1 MAGHD
6 LVLDLH
12 LLGQLRDD
20 LDAVIKEFED
30 ADDFSD
36 DVAEATGHDDLGDH
50 VRDFAHKWNDK
61 RKKMTE
67 NVKTLRSYIESV
79 TDGFTKV
86 DEELAKALED
96 GAADTAKNHPG
107 SVAK

>member
-1 MAGHD
+1 MAD
-6 LVLDLH
+6 LTLDLQ

-20 LDAVIKEFED
+20 LDAIVKEFKD

-36 DVAEATGHDDLGDH
+36 DVANATGHDGLHDH

-67 NVKTLRSYIESV
+67 NVEALQKQIAAI

-86 DEELAKALED
+86 DDQLAKALED
-96 GAADTAKNHPG
+96 AHVEQQKQ
-107 SVAK
+107 KI